1 MELSRFQERLY
12 LFKHPVANYG
22 VLTSILTHT
31 IQHVGV
37 TPVVVDQDLR
47 LNLSLVRFDAISTR
61 FGCFFLHDL
70 NLTNGRLPEVQQQD
84 QLQMLTRMGI
94 KSARKWR
101 EKSPPPQLPPS
112 GEALTWKQL
121 GHLVNKGDERA
132 KVKEFV
138 WDDWWTI
145 YSAAQVLFCKFTY
158 QYWMAMKDNTFTQL
172 TRQPATLRE
181 AMELWTLRSVR
192 GRIDIGN
199 TYHLM
204 PSADQL
210 ENNVPPKS
218 RTQLFKTKRR
228 AFFPEP
234 DETLVK
240 NSHWEPFYQVGYVL
254 EYRTAVDSSPEEAK
268 ALRDALDGIFEHLQ
282 VLPFNPGRP
291 CDLKPLWRWNGDEL
305 QLLLNL
311 SYIDMEDRT
320 LRYKGGQG
328 TERRKG
334 GKHKMRSKLEMKLLL
349 IGDATQPPLRH
360 TKAAQ
365 EFTRIETRDLMQG
378 RRGKRKNYRTPPTK
392 RKQPAAEPEEE
403 ESMTKESESELA
415 EEDVRRITRQKRR
428 PKVESDPELPTDE
441 GQEQEQEL
449 PSIAYLEEE
458 EEEVFELDDGEF
470 ESEGE
475 DEENEESEDKEDE

>member
-1 MELSRFQERLY
+1 
-12 LFKHPVANYG
+12 
-22 VLTSILTHT
+22 
-31 IQHVGV
+31 
-37 TPVVVDQDLR
+37 
-47 LNLSLVRFDAISTR
+47 
-61 FGCFFLHDL
+61 
-70 NLTNGRLPEVQQQD
+70 
-84 QLQMLTRMGI
+84 MLARMGI
-94 KSARKWR
+94 KSRKRRR
-101 EKSPPPQLPPS
+101 EESPPPQLPPS
-112 GEALTWKQL
+112 GDALTWKQL
-121 GHLVNKGDERA
+121 GQLVNKGDDRA

-145 YSAAQVLFCKFTY
+145 YSPARILFCKFTY

-172 TRQPATLRE
+172 TRQPANLRE

-192 GRIDIGN
+192 QRIDIGN

-218 RTQLFKTKRR
+218 RTQLFKTKRK

-234 DETLVK
+234 NEILTK
-240 NSHWEPFYQVGYVL
+240 NSHWEPFYEVGYML
-254 EYRTAVDSSPEEAK
+254 EYHTAIDDSSPEQAK
-268 ALRDALDGIFEHLQ
+268 ALKDALDGIFEHLQ

-291 CDLKPLWRWNGDEL
+291 CDLKPLWRWKEDEL
-305 QLLLNL
+305 QLLLNS

-328 TERRKG
+328 RERRKG

-349 IGDATQPPLRH
+349 IGDETQPPLRK

-365 EFTRIETRDLMQG
+365 KFIRIETQDLMQG
-378 RRGKRKNYRTPPTK
+378 RRGKPKNYRMPPTK

-403 ESMTKESESELA
+403 ESRTEESGGEPA
-415 EEDVRRITRQKRR
+415 EEDIRRITRQKRR
-428 PKVESDPELPTDE
+428 PRVESDPESPMDE
-441 GQEQEQEL
+441 GQEQEEEL

-458 EEEVFELDDGEF
+458 EEEVFGLED
-470 ESEGE
+470 ESESGDE
-475 DEENEESEDKEDE
+475 DEEEDEEDEEDEDEDEEDELEAE